1 MGPSTGLFVMCSC
14 VTARERERFFPRG
27 SFLLSGVNLPPTLD
41 QLREIYPRFTCRR
54 LCGLG

>member
-14 VTARERERFFPRG
+14 VTAREREILPTWV
-27 SFLLSGVNLPPTLD
+27 LLSRVNLPPTLD
-41 QLREIYPRFTCRR
+41 QLREIYPRFTRRR